1 MNRVLLISFLLLA
14 IAGLGSAA
22 IAEQELIDQ
31 VVAVVDDEAIFESD
45 VILVMNQLLFQQR
58 RTSLSD
64 DERDEMYSEVLKN
77 LINDKLIIAQA
88 KRLDID
94 VPFSAVEERVNQAIS
109 ENERALGG
117 EEAFQSQLE
126 REGFTLESLKQL
138 YRQQIRN
145 RMLVEEVLRAEV
157 DRGQIDISENE
168 LRQFYEEKKGDFP
181 IRPAVVQLKTIFIGF
196 DASEGVKSN
205 AKARIEEV
213 YDRAVAGE
221 SFAELAKTYSE
232 DPSAPLGGDLGFVN
246 PQDLADP
253 TLAETVANLSVGEIS
268 QPVKSALGYHIIQV
282 TERNPDNG
290 EVRIR
295 HILIRM
301 TATDE
306 QVAEVFAEAQRIH
319 GELEA
324 GASFE
329 EMADRFGNDPNA
341 GPGGDLGWLKVED
354 LPQFFQD
361 VLAGMEPGQIS
372 QVLRES
378 SGFRIV
384 KLVAKED
391 PRPYEFSEVRNEL
404 RQLYEREKMDEIYR
418 RYVDQLRSKFHIANF
433 RQ

>member
-22 IAEQELIDQ
+22 LAERELIDQ

-94 VPFSAVEERVNQAIS
+94 IPFSTVEERVNQAIS

-145 RMLVEEVLRAEV
+145 RLLVEEVLRAEV

-181 IRPAVVQLKTIFIGF
+181 IRPAVVHLKTIFIGF

-253 TLAETVANLSVGEIS
+253 TLAETVANLSIGEIS

-282 TERNPDNG
+282 TERNPDSG

-301 TATDE
+301 SATDE

-341 GPGGDLGWLKVED
+341 GAGGDLGWLKVED

-384 KLVAKED
+384 KLVAKEE

>member
-14 IAGLGSAA
+14 RAGLGSAA